1 MENLIFSNKERFEE
15 IKKKFREDRLE
26 RVYILADFDRTLT
39 RAFVGGQEV
48 PSVISVLRD
57 GNYLT
62 PDYAEKAHE
71 LYSKYRPLENDESI
85 SKEGRKK
92 LMHEWW
98 ATHFKLLIKSGL
110 NKKDVE
116 KVGKFNKTRFRDR
129 FSELADFLKD
139 NNIPLIIMSSAGL
152 GQESISQKL
161 KGEGKLYNNI
171 YIISNTFEWDNNGRA
186 IAVKE
191 PIVHSANKDEILVK
205 SFPEIFS
212 NIKDRKNIILLGD
225 SLDDVGMVDGFDYDN
240 LIKIAFLNKKTEEK
254 KDFYKEFYDVLV
266 LGDYSLE
273 FVNSFLESISK

>member
-254 KDFYKEFYDVLV
+254 KDVYKEFYDVLV